1 MWSESIWCCRAH
13 LAEPNMFLDAGH
25 PTLYPDEASLPCRS
39 EAEEGLRGI
48 QIRVRESRPSSLIFT
63 KPCEI
68 LDAIFQILFVSNSSA
83 SDDHTALAHST
94 RCRGTSRTGVG
105 NRRNARMRVVVPTLR
120 KRLLSGPWPAAS
132 RKPGAS
138 LSLSEGSSVI
148 LLRPW
153 ASQVREHPSSCSDG
167 LGSEDAP
174 LTRDGNTILFSAGKA
189 GKGRCPQGQGD
200 PEGRGVCPSSLG
212 LFPPLHPLHC
222 LSARRSEERRQELD
236 VGTLLPRPIGTFFGR
251 RTERLNTQDHKLHFQ
266 SHQRG

>member
-1 MWSESIWCCRAH
+1 MPGNVTNRRGKPKEREDARGGSDSE
-13 LAEPNMFLDAGH
+13 E
-25 PTLYPDEASLPCRS
+25 T
-39 EAEEGLRGI
+39 
-48 QIRVRESRPSSLIFT
+48 SSL
-63 KPCEI
+63 
-68 LDAIFQILFVSNSSA
+68 
-83 SDDHTALAHST
+83 
-94 RCRGTSRTGVG
+94 
-105 NRRNARMRVVVPTLR
+105 
-120 KRLLSGPWPAAS
+120 
-132 RKPGAS
+132 GAS

-148 LLRPW
+148 LLRRW

-200 PEGRGVCPSSLG
+200 PAGRGVCPSSLG